1 MRITLKGDG
10 GILEQ
15 VFQGRSLLAEKDFT
29 REELEY
35 LIDFSAHL
43 KDLKKRLESERTLLI
58 EKLKGNDLSID
69 DSETPDP
76 VDLAV
81 RNYSKNVML
90 AVSENESRQLT
101 EVDEALLRLED
112 DEYGNCQNCEK
123 PINPKRLA
131 AIPWARYCLDCQEL
145 VEQGLLDEE

>member
-1 MRITLKGDG
+1 MSKVNLKK
-10 GILEQ
+10 IKEK
-15 VFQGRSLLAEKDFT
+15 LLAE
-29 REELEY
+29 RE
-35 LIDFSAHL
+35 
-43 KDLKKRLESERTLLI
+43 LLV

-101 EVDEALLRLED
+101 LIDEAVARID
-112 DEYGNCQNCEK
+112 DEEYGLCQNCEQA
-123 PINPKRLA
+123 ITPKRLE
-131 AIPWARYCLDCQEL
+131 AIPWARYCLNCQEL
-145 VEQGLLDEE
+145 VEKGELDEE

>member
-1 MRITLKGDG
+1 MSKSNLKQ
-10 GILEQ
+10 IKQKLED
-15 VFQGRSLLAEKDFT
+15 E
-29 REELEY
+29 
-35 LIDFSAHL
+35 
-43 KDLKKRLESERTLLI
+43 RLLLI

-81 RNYSKNVML
+81 RNYSKNVQL

-101 EVDEALLRLED
+101 LIDEALRRIDD
-112 DEYGNCQNCEK
+112 DEYGICLNCEK

-131 AIPWARYCLDCQEL
+131 AIPWARYCIECQEL
-145 VEQGLLDEE
+145 VEQGLIDDEE

>member
-1 MRITLKGDG
+1 MNKTELKK
-10 GILEQ
+10 IRE
-15 VFQGRSLLAEKDFT
+15 RLLAEKDV
-29 REELEY
+29 
-35 LIDFSAHL
+35 
-43 KDLKKRLESERTLLI
+43 LI

-90 AVSENESRQLT
+90 AVSENESRQLALI
-101 EVDEALLRLED
+101 DEALLRID
-112 DEYGNCQNCEK
+112 DEEYGPCQNCEK

-131 AIPWARYCLDCQEL
+131 AIPWARYCIECQEL
-145 VEQGLLDEE
+145 VEQGLLDDE

>member
-1 MRITLKGDG
+1 MSKLNLKS
-10 GILEQ
+10 IQEK
-15 VFQGRSLLAEKDFT
+15 LLAE
-29 REELEY
+29 REL
-35 LIDFSAHL
+35 LIDKL
-43 KDLKKRLESERTLLI
+43 KD
-58 EKLKGNDLSID
+58 NDLSVD

-101 EVDEALLRLED
+101 LIDEALLRLDD
-112 DEYGNCQNCEK
+112 DEYGECQNCEE

-131 AIPWARYCLDCQEL
+131 AIPWARYCLNCQEL
-145 VEQGLLDEE
+145 LEQGLLEEE